1 MAEVKKIAT
10 RVSYGETLVE
20 LGKID
25 ERVVAIDA
33 DLAGSTQTGMF
44 KKAFPDRHFNCGIA
58 ECNVMGTAA
67 GMAAMGLI
75 PFASSF
81 AMFATG
87 RAWEVIRNSIGYTRV
102 NVKVCA
108 SHGGISVGEDGAS
121 HQCCEDFALMRAVPG
136 MLVMSPADD
145 VEARKMVRAA
155 YEYQGPVYIRLGRAP
170 IPVFH
175 DPDYHFEIGKGEILH
190 EGTDIAIISNGV
202 LTYEALKAAEMLEK
216 DGIRARVIN
225 MGTIK
230 PIDVDIV
237 VAAAKECGGRIIT
250 CEEHSVIGGLGEAV
264 CAALAEHYPARVRRI
279 GLQDEFGYSGPMAE
293 LMKAFGLNDENIVR
307 VAKEFLAE

>member
-1 MAEVKKIAT
+1 MAGTNLVEGNKIAT

-20 LGKID
+20 LGAAD
-25 ERVVAIDA
+25 DRVVAIDA

-58 ECNVMGTAA
+58 ECNVMATAA

-87 RAWEVIRNSIGYTRV
+87 RAYEVIRNSIGYTHL

-108 SHGGISVGEDGAS
+108 THGGISVGEDGAS
-121 HQCCEDFALMRAVPG
+121 HQCCEDFALMRAIPG

-145 VEARKMVRAA
+145 VEARKMVRA
-155 YEYQGPVYIRLGRAP
+155 
-170 IPVFH
+170 
-175 DPDYHFEIGKGEILH
+175 GKGEVLH
-190 EGTDIAIISNGV
+190 EGTDIAIISNGI
-202 LTYEALKAAEMLEK
+202 LTYEALKAAQMLEK
-216 DGIRARVIN
+216 EGIHARVIN

-230 PIDVDIV
+230 PIDADIV
-237 VAAAKECGGRIIT
+237 VAAAKECGKIIT
-250 CEEHSVIGGLGEAV
+250 AEEHSVIGGLGEAV
-264 CAALAEHYPARVRRI
+264 CACLAERYPAPVRRI
-279 GLQDEFGYSGPMAE
+279 GLQDEFGFSGPMAE
-293 LMKAFGLNDENIVR
+293 LMVAFGLNDENIVR
-307 VAKEFLAE
+307 TAKEFLAE